1 MPTRPGDYGRSD
13 SPSGNYGNLEFVI
26 ALPQEF
32 IPAHCRNGFGG
43 WCLVQVPH
51 RVYPKSVIRHAG
63 FVFDGE
69 NEAFGHLARFC
80 PHPDSRYAS
89 T

>member
-1 MPTRPGDYGRSD
+1 MLVH

-32 IPAHCRNGFGG
+32 IPAHCRNGFWWLVFGAG
-43 WCLVQVPH
+43 WIPH

-63 FVFDGE
+63 FVSDGE
-69 NEAFGHLARFC
+69 NEAFGHLTRFC